1 VLLVAAGVLAGSLLA
16 QLTGQALRGMIW
28 GVKPTDPLTFLGVA
42 AIFLPA
48 LRVARLDPAM
58 TLRSE

>member
-1 VLLVAAGVLAGSLLA
+1 
-16 QLTGQALRGMIW
+16 MIW

-42 AIFLPA
+42 AIFLLVAAGASFLPA
-48 LRVARLDPAM
+48 LRVARLDPAT